1 MRRILIHL
9 RTSVKFLFLI
19 VLSAIMIVSLV
30 AFAYKPIYSV
40 TFNGELIGYCEDKV
54 EMQKKIN
61 EFIEKGESENVAFVQ
76 IDELPEYELCL
87 LKKGIVTNDDEILE
101 KIKGTGTEYYHYYA
115 ISLEDKEKYYVSSF
129 SEAEDVVKKLKE
141 KKSTNIDKISVIE
154 KYEKKLEKFD
164 KTDTIIDKL
173 YVKPVEVKK
182 TTTYNNTVKYASTG
196 TMSVSKGANTSNKKV
211 DIGINL
217 INPVSGKISSGFGG
231 RWGTTHKGLDIA
243 APYGTSIKAAAA
255 GTVKFSGWNSGGYGN
270 LVIISHGNGVE
281 TYYAHC
287 SSVNVKAG
295 QKVSQG
301 QVISKVG
308 NTGNSYGN
316 HCHFEVR
323 VNGVAQN
330 PRNYVY

>member
-1 MRRILIHL
+1 MRKILIHL

-61 EFIEKGESENVAFVQ
+61 EFIENGESENVAFVQ

-87 LKKGIVTNDDEILE
+87 LKKGIVTNDEEILAKVKE
-101 KIKGTGTEYYHYYA
+101 TGTEYYHYYA
-115 ISLEDKEKYYVSSF
+115 ITVDNKEKYYVSSF
-129 SEAEDVVKKLKE
+129 SEAEDVVKKLKD
-141 KKSTNIDKISVIE
+141 KKSDNIDKIRVVE
-154 KYEKKLEKFD
+154 KYEKKLATF
-164 KTDTIIDKL
+164 TDTDKIVKKL
-173 YVKPVEVKK
+173 YVKPEVKQ
-182 TTTYNNTVKYASTG
+182 TVTYASTHYQATG
-196 TMSVSKGANTSNKKV
+196 TMSVSRGANNTKKKV
-211 DIGINL
+211 DIGISL
-217 INPVSGKISSGFGG
+217 INPLSGVISSEFGG
-231 RWGTTHKGLDIA
+231 RWGTIHKGLDIA
-243 APYGTSIKAAAA
+243 APAGTKIKAAAA

-287 SSVNVKAG
+287 SAVDVKAG

-301 QVISKVG
+301 QVVSRVG
-308 NTGNSYGN
+308 NTGDSYGN

>member
-1 MRRILIHL
+1 MKRILIHL

-19 VLSAIMIVSLV
+19 VLSAVMIVSLV

-61 EFIEKGESENVAFVQ
+61 SFIENGESADVAFVQ

-87 LKKGIVTNDDEILE
+87 LKKGIVTNDDEILN
-101 KIKGTGTEYYHYYA
+101 KIKSTGTEYYHYYA
-115 ISLEDKEKYYVSSF
+115 INLKDEEKYYVSNF
-129 SEAEDVVKKLKE
+129 SDSEEVIKKLKD
-141 KKSTNIDKISVIE
+141 KKSTNIDDIRVVE
-154 KYEKKLEKFD
+154 KYEKELKEFSSI
-164 KTDTIIDKL
+164 DTIVNKL
-173 YVKPVEVKK
+173 YVAPVVEKK
-182 TTTYNNTVKYASTG
+182 QTKQTTYAYRSTG
-196 TMSVSKGANTSNKKV
+196 TMSVSKGANNTRKKV
-211 DIGINL
+211 NIGINL
-217 INPVSGKISSGFGG
+217 IKPLNGTISSGFGG
-231 RWGTTHKGLDIA
+231 RWGTVHKGLDIA
-243 APYGTSIKAAAA
+243 APARTPIKAAAG

-287 SSVNVKAG
+287 SSVNVTAG

-330 PRNYVY
+330 PRNYTY

>member
-1 MRRILIHL
+1 MKRILIHL

-19 VLSAIMIVSLV
+19 VLSAVMIVSLV

-54 EMQKKIN
+54 EMQKMIN
-61 EFIEKGESENVAFVQ
+61 EFIENGESENVAFVQ

-87 LKKGIVTNDDEILE
+87 LKKGIVTNDDEILN
-101 KIKGTGTEYYHYYA
+101 KIKSTGTEYYHYYA
-115 ISLEDKEKYYVSSF
+115 ITLKDEEKYYVSSF
-129 SEAEDVVKKLKE
+129 SDAEEIVKKLKD
-141 KKSTNIDKISVIE
+141 KKSTNVDDIRVVE
-154 KYEKKLEKFD
+154 KYEKELKEFASI
-164 KTDTIIDKL
+164 DTIVDKL
-173 YVKPVEVKK
+173 YVAPVVVKK
-182 TTTYNNTVKYASTG
+182 QTTTKYTSTG
-196 TMSVSKGANTSNKKV
+196 TMSVSKGANNTSKKV

-217 INPVSGKISSGFGG
+217 INPLTGKISSGFGG
-231 RWGTTHKGLDIA
+231 RWGTVHKGLDIA
-243 APYGTSIKAAAA
+243 APAGTPIKAAAG

-287 SSVNVKAG
+287 SSVNVTAG

-301 QVISKVG
+301 QVVSKVG

-330 PRNYVY
+330 PRNYTY